1 MVVIMKST
9 NGVSEMK
16 RYKVGEDKKR
26 DKTIDDLFA
35 QIWNLNQSADRG
47 PDYKA
52 KMAELCNAI
61 HNS

>member
-1 MVVIMKST
+1 MA
-9 NGVSEMK
+9 

-26 DKTIDDLFA
+26 DKSIDDLFA